1 MLNFDFSASD
11 ARQLGVLEAGPREQR
26 RRVLGG
32 VTGLDDVD
40 VLPVLYTT
48 EESRKTK
55 ELLLMTCLSLM
66 RLDGLRP
73 IGCNTDNLAAD
84 FNMVVSVLEAT
95 QAPNT
100 VVVYENCPMETEVNE
115 HVEAGQIVVSCRD
128 SRIYGFEAGQ
138 DGLHVYKR
146 LVTSINLTS
155 VEAAWGIRCLRK
167 MLGSWSPLTRGGDL
181 AHEHEDERDETEY
194 AGGNI
199 PTADMHGDGARASSR
214 RTGKK
219 ATAHGHRARSRSSLR
234 EVLAAYFQGWDL
246 PEDAFVVLSGGA
258 GKVWRH
264 PKHGLCVPPCAK
276 AVILHDAA
284 RYTAMRDRP
293 QRECAASAYK
303 LAYPD
308 LPTVPS
314 IRKDLR
320 GLAKLLGIP

>member
-11 ARQLGVLEAGPREQR
+11 ARQLGILEAGPREQR

-40 VLPVLYTT
+40 VLPDLYTH

-100 VVVYENCPMETEVNE
+100 VVVYENCPMETVVNE

-181 AHEHEDERDETEY
+181 AHEHEDERDEIEY
-194 AGGNI
+194 AGGNLT
-199 PTADMHGDGARASSR
+199 TAHVHGAGARASSR
-214 RTGKK
+214 RTGNL
-219 ATAHGHRARSRSSLR
+219 ATAHGPGARARSSLG
-234 EVLAAYFQGWDL
+234 EVLAAATAVLYSY
-246 PEDAFVVLSGGA
+246 VVPFWACFL
-258 GKVWRH
+258 
-264 PKHGLCVPPCAK
+264 
-276 AVILHDAA
+276 
-284 RYTAMRDRP
+284 
-293 QRECAASAYK
+293 
-303 LAYPD
+303 
-308 LPTVPS
+308 
-314 IRKDLR
+314 
-320 GLAKLLGIP
+320 